1 MCFMLIGGKYAFKN
15 GTMLGGHNDDLFGY
29 EAASMEIVPHMVH
42 EPGAS
47 VKLPTGP
54 VIPQTRETAR
64 CILLKTFRGNLAGDT
79 IAINEHN
86 VCLMGGEN
94 LAVDRNDRAADADP
108 IAEGGVAGGVR
119 FAALMQSKTA
129 RECVERI
136 GRYYTEYG
144 NRFPCAVGIFDTE
157 EAWYIEGGGGSAW
170 LAVRVPDDCY
180 LIQSNGYRINEID
193 WEDTENVLYSDGL
206 REFVI
211 SKGLWDPAVGPF
223 NWAKAF
229 GRKFLEDPRTRYY
242 NSRRVW
248 RAINLL
254 SSTDS
259 PIDSPID
266 SPTDFGPDQE
276 EYPTFMK
283 PAEPITAEKI
293 MRLLRDYNNDN
304 DFCAFSE
311 AGIKSD
317 VRPIGAPNCIHSA
330 VAELHRGKPA
340 ELGGVLWSCLGS
352 PLTSPYLPHHFGI
365 TDIAHAFREG
375 GDSYSDSA
383 AFWQLRKLTNLA
395 MTDFCRYAP
404 VITKEWLELEQ
415 KAFRMKDIVEQE
427 AAVGY
432 ETDPEQAKKLLTA
445 FADNLDFEALK
456 TASLLEGKLHRMLA
470 GNLYRY
476 FAKGDLEW

>member
-1 MCFMLIGGKYAFKN
+1 MCFMLIGGKDAFKN

-29 EAASMEIVPHMVH
+29 EAASLEIVPHMIH

-54 VIPQTRETAR
+54 VIPQTRETDH

-94 LAVDRNDRAADADP
+94 LAVDRNDRAAGADP
-108 IAEGGVAGGVR
+108 IVENGVAGGVR
-119 FAALMQSKTA
+119 FVALTQSKTA

-144 NRFPCAVGIFDTE
+144 NRFPCAVGVFDTE
-157 EAWYIEGGGGSAW
+157 EAWYIEGGGGSTW

-193 WEDTENVLYSDGL
+193 WDDTENVLHSEGL

-211 SKGLWDPAVGPF
+211 SKGLWDPASGPF

-229 GRKFLEDPRTRYY
+229 GRKFLEDPRTYYY

-248 RAINLL
+248 RAINML
-254 SSTDS
+254 SSGDL
-259 PIDSPID
+259 
-266 SPTDFGPDQE
+266 GPDQE

-283 PAEPITAEKI
+283 PAEPITTEMI

-304 DFCAFSE
+304 GFCAFSE
-311 AGIKSD
+311 TGVNSD
-317 VRPIGAPNCIHSA
+317 VRPIGVPHCIHSA
-330 VAELHRGKPA
+330 VVELHRGVPA
-340 ELGGVLWSCLGS
+340 ELGGVLWSCLGT
-352 PLTSPYLPHHFGI
+352 PLMSPYLPHHLGI
-365 TDIAHAFREG
+365 TDIAPAFREG
-375 GDSYSDSA
+375 EDVYSDTA

-395 MTDFCRYAP
+395 MADFYRYAP
-404 VITKEWLELEQ
+404 AITKEWRKLEQ
-415 KAFRMKDIVEQE
+415 KAFAMKDIVEDR
-427 AAVGY
+427 ASACY
-432 ETDPEQAKKLLTA
+432 ETDPEQSRELLTA

-456 TASLLEGKLHRMLA
+456 TAKLLEDELHREIA
-470 GNLYRY
+470 GNLYKY
-476 FAKGDLEW
+476 FAKGKLEW